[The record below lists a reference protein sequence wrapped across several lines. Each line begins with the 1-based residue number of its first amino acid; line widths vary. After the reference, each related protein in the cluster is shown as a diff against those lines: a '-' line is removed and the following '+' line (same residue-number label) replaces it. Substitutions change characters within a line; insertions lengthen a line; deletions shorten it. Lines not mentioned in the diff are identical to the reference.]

1 MKFGLDLQPNF
12 LKKDKMKEKEIKL
25 EKIETK
31 KRTYK
36 PKKRKIVDVKVSENP
51 EIDDM
56 VMKSSEVFLN
66 TLRQKKNVGSYKIG
80 KSFYVYFTEK
90 PNFINRLFTK
100 IFLGWTW
107 IENK

>member
-12 LKKDKMKEKEIKL
+12 LKKNKMKEKEIKL
-25 EKIETK
+25 EKVETK

-36 PKKRKIVDVKVSENP
+36 PKKRKIVEVKVSENP

-56 VMKSSEVFLN
+56 VMKSSEVILN
-66 TLRQKKNVGSYKIG
+66 TLRPKKNVGSYKVG

-90 PNFINRLFTK
+90 PNIIHRFFTK